1 MEIVTGCAKLLL
13 EDSKNNLQTDGRYV
27 IFDIFEIL
35 ILHYG
40 GFILKQDER
49 RLQTTRLL
57 LEKTK
62 ELIREKGCDS
72 ITMKDIMDRSG
83 LSKGA
88 IFHYVKSK
96 DELFVWVLQ
105 ERLEETNELFMNVV
119 EQGSRSF
126 DEPYQKIFESILAY
140 ADADVTNK
148 LLMYLFGKEEKP
160 VISEALKRYYER
172 SVFLSRQWIETGQ
185 RHGVIL
191 ESVDA
196 GKTAEMFVLLTIGLR
211 VRSTIPSVSSV
222 FSAADFSSFIIDILK
237 SP

>member
-1 MEIVTGCAKLLL
+1 M
-13 EDSKNNLQTDGRYV
+13 
-27 IFDIFEIL
+27 
-35 ILHYG
+35 
-40 GFILKQDER
+40 KQDER

-57 LEKTK
+57 QETIK

-105 ERLEETNELFMNVV
+105 ERLEKTNELFMIEV
-119 EQGSRSF
+119 EQGRRSF
-126 DEPYQKIFESILAY
+126 NEPYQKIFESILAY
-140 ADADVTNK
+140 ENADVTNK
-148 LLMYLFGKEEKP
+148 VLMYLLGKEDQP
-160 VISEALKRYYER
+160 VIAEALKQYYKR

-185 RHGVIL
+185 RHGVIS

-211 VRSTIPSVSSV
+211 VRSTIPSVPAV
-222 FSAADFSSFIIDILK
+222 FKAQEFSSFIIDILK
-237 SP
+237 SR